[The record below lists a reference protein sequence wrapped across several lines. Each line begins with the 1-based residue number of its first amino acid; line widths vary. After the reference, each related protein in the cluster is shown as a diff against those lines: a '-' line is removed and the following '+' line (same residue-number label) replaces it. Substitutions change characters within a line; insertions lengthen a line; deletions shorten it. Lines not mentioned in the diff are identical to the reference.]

1 MKGMAAPLSEDDMR
15 HVAAF
20 YAGKQAK
27 PGAAR
32 NKATVMLGEKIYRGG
47 IAERSIPACSGCH
60 SPNGAG
66 IPASTRGSPGSMPTT
81 PRRSWWLSAA
91 ARAATARR

>member
-1 MKGMAAPLSEDDMR
+1 MKGMAAPLSDEDMK
-15 HVAAF
+15 HIAAF

-27 PGAAR
+27 PGFAK
-32 NKATVMLGEKIYRGG
+32 NKDTIALGEKIYRGG
-47 IAERSIPACSGCH
+47 IAERAVPACAGCH

-66 IPASTRGSPGSMPTT
+66 IPAQYPRLAASMPTT
-81 PRRSWWLSAA
+81 PRRSWWPSAA